1 MGNRWGHELS
11 TLTLVW
17 LWKRLLMN
25 YSNLSQSFLGANS
38 TMLPNRLRIIKEMGV
53 RVQWEEEQAKES
65 GNTVARSL
73 LISLSGE
80 GGTQA

>member
-53 RVQWEEEQAKES
+53 WVQWEEEQAKES